1 MEVEMEIRIISIK
14 TRISGIFLDRI
25 YYIQREYYIEP
36 IRYGSGRESTTIL
49 VSSSLSEITRAEPLA
64 ITLINLLPNRWGSQW
79 KRGWGGVVEG

>member
-1 MEVEMEIRIISIK
+1 MEMEVRIISMK

-36 IRYGSGRESTTIL
+36 IIYGSGWESTTIL

-64 ITLINLLPNRWGSQW
+64 MTSINLLPNRWGSQW
-79 KRGWGGVVEG
+79 EGVGEG